1 MRGSLAGFLAQMAEE
16 GEHRGGGA
24 AHGQSMAAIIEFEN
38 EDQVIPHLKRLV
50 ALKQGDEVLV
60 EHADGTVQRMIVIGL
75 TEDGDRL
82 NAMFFKPGHGIG
94 TSSVCWSGVRFP
106 E

>member
-1 MRGSLAGFLAQMAEE
+1 MRESLAGFLAQMAEE
-16 GEHRGGGA
+16 GRLGGGE
-24 AHGQSMAAIIEFEN
+24 HSNSMAEIIEFES
-38 EDQVIPHLKRLV
+38 EDQAIPHLKRLV

-60 EHADGTVQRMIVIGL
+60 KHADGTVQRMVVIGL
-75 TEDGDRL
+75 NEDGDRL
-82 NAMFFKPGHGIG
+82 NAMFFKPGNGIG